1 MRRRNGS
8 VALVLALVLAISG
21 VMTAFSPALASDS
34 DKVRIKDIVRVG
46 GVRDN
51 QILGYGL
58 VVGLAGTGDSRSS
71 VFTTQA
77 VSNMLER
84 LGITVPP
91 EQLRTRNVAAVM
103 VIADLPPFVR
113 PGDRIDVVVS
123 SVGDARSLAGG
134 TLLMTP
140 LMAANGQVYAVAQGP
155 LSIGASPSER
165 GKLEGAHPTVARI
178 PGGAIVEREVAMGVM
193 RDDGTIELVLSN
205 PDFTTAARIQQAINE
220 KFGEAAARAI
230 DAAKILVKVPDSL
243 AADPVSFLA
252 AVGDLEV
259 VPGTKAV
266 VVFNERTGTVVAGG
280 DIRISPIT
288 VSQGELRIVIGA
300 GEGDATV
307 ERLVKALTEA
317 GARPADIIAVLQALK
332 EAGAL
337 HSEIKVM

>member
-1 MRRRNGS
+1 MRRRKGS
-8 VALVLALVLAISG
+8 AALLLAVVLAISS
-21 VMTAFSPALASDS
+21 AIAALSPALASES
-34 DKVRIKDIVRVG
+34 DAVRIKDIVRVG

-84 LGITVPP
+84 LGITVPS

-103 VIADLPPFVR
+103 VIADLPPFAR
-113 PGDRIDVVVS
+113 PGDRIDVMVS

-155 LSIGASPSER
+155 LSLGASLSER

-178 PGGAIVEREVAMGVM
+178 AGGAIVEREVAMGLA

-205 PDFTTAARIQQAINE
+205 PDFTTASRVQQAINQ
-220 KFGEAAARAI
+220 KFGEAVAKAI
-230 DAAKILVKVPDSL
+230 DAGKIQVTVPAAL
-243 AADPVSFLA
+243 ADDPVAFLA

-259 VPGTKAV
+259 VPGTRAV
-266 VVFNERTGTVVAGG
+266 VVFNERTGTVVTGG

-288 VSQGELRIVIGA
+288 VTQGDLRIVIGA
-300 GEGDATV
+300 EEGGATV
-307 ERLVKALTEA
+307 ERLVKALTES
-317 GARPADIIAVLQALK
+317 GARPSDIISVLQALK

>member
-1 MRRRNGS
+1 MGLRRGS
-8 VALVLALVLAISG
+8 IVLMLTMTLLVSAAAAGAFPAVAAD
-21 VMTAFSPALASDS
+21 P

-84 LGITVPP
+84 FGITVPP

-103 VIADLPPFVR
+103 VVADLPPFVR
-113 PGDRIDVVVS
+113 PGDRIDVMVS

-155 LSIGASPSER
+155 LSVGASPNDR
-165 GKLEGAHPTVARI
+165 GKLEGAYPTVARI
-178 PGGAIVEREVAMGVM
+178 PGGAIVEREVAMGVV
-193 RDDGTIELVLSN
+193 RDDGTVELVLSN
-205 PDFTTAARIQQAINE
+205 PDFTTAARVQQAINQR
-220 KFGEAAARAI
+220 FGEAVAQAV
-230 DAAKILVKVPDSL
+230 DAAKIRVKVPDAL
-243 AADPVSFLA
+243 ANDPVQFLA

-266 VVFNERTGTVVAGG
+266 VVFSERTGTVVAGG

-288 VSQGELRIVIGA
+288 VTQGDLKVVIGA
-300 GEGDATV
+300 ENGDATV
-307 ERLVKALTEA
+307 EGLVKALTEA

>member
-1 MRRRNGS
+1 MRRRKGS
-8 VALVLALVLAISG
+8 AALLLAVVLAISS
-21 VMTAFSPALASDS
+21 AIAALSPALASES
-34 DKVRIKDIVRVG
+34 DAVRIKDIVRVG

-84 LGITVPP
+84 LGITVPS

-103 VIADLPPFVR
+103 VIADLPPFAR
-113 PGDRIDVVVS
+113 PGDRIDVMVS

-155 LSIGASPSER
+155 LSLGASLSER

-178 PGGAIVEREVAMGVM
+178 AGGAIVEREVAMGLA

-205 PDFTTAARIQQAINE
+205 PDFTTASRVQQAINQ
-220 KFGEAAARAI
+220 KFGEAVAKAI
-230 DAAKILVKVPDSL
+230 DAGKIQVTVPAALADDLV
-243 AADPVSFLA
+243 AFLA

-259 VPGTKAV
+259 VPGTRAV
-266 VVFNERTGTVVAGG
+266 VVFNERTGTVVTGG

-288 VSQGELRIVIGA
+288 VTQGDLRIVIGA
-300 GEGDATV
+300 EEGGATV
-307 ERLVKALTEA
+307 ERLVKALTES
-317 GARPADIIAVLQALK
+317 GARPSDIISVLQALK